1 MGNETMEA
9 STVSYSVVKGRS
21 TARTH
26 IYTGDPKLGSLA
38 ENGEMTQSHAI
49 ATGSSAIDNGT
60 SAGAPSTDQR
70 EVSRPQGNGY
80 DIGAYELI
88 VPSSGGG
95 GGCGIGAASFP
106 GVLLLII
113 PFMLLTRK

>member
-9 STVSYSVVKGRS
+9 STVSYSVVKGGS

-60 SAGAPSTDQR
+60 SAGA
-70 EVSRPQGNGY
+70 RPW
-80 DIGAYELI
+80 I
-88 VPSSGGG
+88 SGRYHAPGG
-95 GGCGIGAASFP
+95 TAMA
-106 GVLLLII
+106 
-113 PFMLLTRK
+113 